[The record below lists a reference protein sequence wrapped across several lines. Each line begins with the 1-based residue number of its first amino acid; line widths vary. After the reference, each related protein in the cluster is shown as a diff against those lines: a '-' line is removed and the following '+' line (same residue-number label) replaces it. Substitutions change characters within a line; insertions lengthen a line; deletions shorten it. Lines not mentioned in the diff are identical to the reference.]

1 MEVEWRAN
9 DARGHSLL
17 FSMKT
22 QDAQYFAA
30 TVFQSGYL
38 KGEDFMIYSPDSWS
52 NSQAM
57 QVRFMKLT

>member
-9 DARGHSLL
+9 DDSFL
-17 FSMKT
+17 FPMQT
-22 QDAQYFAA
+22 HDAQYFAA

-57 QVRFMKLT
+57 QVRFMTLT